1 MSWIVRKNS
10 CSFEKTQTHKE
21 VYVAQHIIMVLQL
34 EHHLLLQNEQT
45 KITDPLPFYFGKG
58 FVVSTISTAF
68 TSTRSG
74 SSCQD
79 TRSV

>member
-1 MSWIVRKNS
+1 MK
-10 CSFEKTQTHKE
+10 KHKLIKRFMLL
-21 VYVAQHIIMVLQL
+21 QHIIMVLQAA
-34 EHHLLLQNEQT
+34 HHLLLHKYEQT
-45 KITDPLPFYFGKG
+45 KTTDPLPFYFGKG